1 MPELPEVETVARLV
15 RPKLVGRRIEGAHV
29 EWPKTVGELGPEAF
43 ARAVEET
50 RVLRVWRRAKY
61 IVIDLARGREP
72 AGHLLIHLRMTGR
85 LQVDRAASE
94 TPPYTRVE
102 LPLDRGRVLRFLDVR
117 KFGRFEFR
125 ADLDGAFDH
134 LGPEP
139 LEGPWDANIFSRE
152 LRARR
157 RQLKPLLL
165 DQSFLCGLG
174 NIYVDEALHRSG
186 LHPLRRADRV
196 PGPRAQRLFAE
207 IQATLA
213 EAIEREGSSF
223 DAFYRTPEGQPGA
236 YQHQFRVYGRQG
248 KPCKSCGRSLIKIV
262 VGQRGTH
269 LCTRCQPAPRLL

>member
-29 EWPKTVGELGPEAF
+29 EWPRTVGELGPDAF
-43 ARAVEET
+43 ARAVEGL
-50 RVLRVWRRAKY
+50 RVKRVWRRAKY
-61 IVIDLARGREP
+61 IVIDLERAGEP

-85 LQVDRAASE
+85 LQVDRAATE

-102 LPLDRGRVLRFLDVR
+102 LPLDRGKVLRFLDVR

-139 LEGPWDANIFSRE
+139 LDGPWDAGEFSRE

-196 PGPRAQRLFAE
+196 PGPRARRLFAE

-223 DAFYRTPEGQPGA
+223 DSFYRTPEGQPGA

-248 KPCKSCGRSLIKIV
+248 KPCKACGRSLVKIV